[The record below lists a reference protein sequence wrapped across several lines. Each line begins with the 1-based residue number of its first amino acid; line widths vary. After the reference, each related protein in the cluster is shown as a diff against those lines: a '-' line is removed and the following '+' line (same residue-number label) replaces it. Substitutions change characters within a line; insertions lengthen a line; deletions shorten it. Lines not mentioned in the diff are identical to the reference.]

1 MTPFAGPLREVLA
14 QGYIDGMEIDLT
26 ATYIVGCSGWIRK
39 KTGHADTSTCAV
51 CGSPLLRPGVQD
63 TCSNKCRQR
72 AYRLRQA
79 ATPAERAVQPQSEA
93 PPMKTT
99 PHKMLLLR
107 LKPTLVRALKAQAKR
122 EDRSVNWIVERDLS
136 AIYLKKGT
144 RV

>member
-1 MTPFAGPLREVLA
+1 
-14 QGYIDGMEIDLT
+14 
-26 ATYIVGCSGWIRK
+26 
-39 KTGHADTSTCAV
+39 
-51 CGSPLLRPGVQD
+51 
-63 TCSNKCRQR
+63 
-72 AYRLRQA
+72 
-79 ATPAERAVQPQSEA
+79 
-93 PPMKTT
+93 MKTT